1 MLHQQI
7 DFLQL
12 IVADKDADQARAR
25 RGGGNV
31 ALGMGGHVEST
42 DSFGSYLRK
51 AYGNNKR
58 GMSGMRD
65 SPKRRNHSAR
75 SGHRSRPVSPGGS
88 MIVESDS
95 YSLAQGTA
103 VPFDRENS
111 DDERLRL
118 AYTGLMIQDIEKDG
132 STDAILRAEEESQ
145 QHLITAFRRDGAT
158 GHHKGSNRSNRR
170 PHTAS
175 GALGANAPSTGFNKY
190 SEPIGT
196 NQFRF

>member
-12 IVADKDADQARAR
+12 IVADKDADHARAR
-25 RGGGNV
+25 RGGSNV
-31 ALGMGGHVEST
+31 ALGMGGHADST

-58 GMSGMRD
+58 GTSG
-65 SPKRRNHSAR
+65 SLKR
-75 SGHRSRPVSPGGS
+75 HRARPVSPGGS
-88 MIVESDS
+88 MVVESDS

-103 VPFDRENS
+103 TPFNKENS

-132 STDAILRAEEESQ
+132 STDAVLRAEEASQ
-145 QHLITAFRRDGAT
+145 QHLLTAFRRDGAA
-158 GHHKGSNRSNRR
+158 GHHKGSNRR

-175 GALGANAPSTGFNKY
+175 GALGAAISTGYNKY
-190 SEPIGT
+190 SEPVGT